1 MIPIYRFLEV
11 ALYSLLNFLP
21 FLCLAVYSFRKYLRY
36 SYTVTTVLVPIM
48 CLLQIVIGFF
58 AAFSPLGSD
67 ILSVAST
74 FVYAAFL
81 FVMIKDEKAKIIF
94 VLLSLFNIANLVTV
108 SAKCLEGIFFG
119 DIALEAYRWSLSVC
133 MLLLHLLITVPVG
146 LYIRKFFISGLPFYT
161 HSWHY
166 LWAVPA
172 TFYLIWFYHLY
183 GTGQDADAVAL
194 IPHNA
199 IFLLFINLGAFAVYH
214 IAILLLREQQKAIEL
229 GQENQ
234 LLEMQKQ
241 QSENPNDRI
250 NEARRA
256 KHDVRH
262 HAILMREYLRN
273 GKLKELD
280 AYLESYTHTL
290 PDNRSIVYCRHYAT
304 NVILSYFAQ
313 QASDINVEMDIFVQ
327 LPETMTLPETVFS
340 VILGNLLENSL
351 DACCDIQSGE
361 RRITV
366 RGRYETGAVYF
377 DISNNYE
384 GELRRGKSGEL
395 LTTKKHGSGLG
406 LLSVSHIVKNRNGIM
421 ELNTE
426 NGIFR
431 VSLMMPDTDT
441 PAQS

>member
-1 MIPIYRFLEV
+1 
-11 ALYSLLNFLP
+11 
-21 FLCLAVYSFRKYLRY
+21 
-36 SYTVTTVLVPIM
+36 
-48 CLLQIVIGFF
+48 
-58 AAFSPLGSD
+58 
-67 ILSVAST
+67 
-74 FVYAAFL
+74 
-81 FVMIKDEKAKIIF
+81 
-94 VLLSLFNIANLVTV
+94 
-108 SAKCLEGIFFG
+108 
-119 DIALEAYRWSLSVC
+119 
-133 MLLLHLLITVPVG
+133 
-146 LYIRKFFISGLPFYT
+146 
-161 HSWHY
+161 
-166 LWAVPA
+166 
-172 TFYLIWFYHLY
+172 
-183 GTGQDADAVAL
+183 
-194 IPHNA
+194 
-199 IFLLFINLGAFAVYH
+199 
-214 IAILLLREQQKAIEL
+214 
-229 GQENQ
+229 
-234 LLEMQKQ
+234 MQKQ